1 MADETT
7 VDTTALDGTAI
18 QDSASD
24 ETNDDLQAQDA
35 PLKDT
40 GDAGAGIGGG
50 GKAEPVEEAVFEEVA
65 SGPKRSATETL
76 REEAGKL
83 GTQAAEKAR
92 AFAGE
97 GKDRASTAL
106 DEVAKMMQSAAGDV
120 DAKLG
125 EDYGRYARSAADG
138 ISSFADTLRGKQ
150 VDDLIDDATAFVKK
164 SPVIAIGTAAAIG
177 FALARLVKSG
187 IDAASDLADRDAPAD
202 PVQS

>member
-7 VDTTALDGTAI
+7 DDTLVL
-18 QDSASD
+18 QD
-24 ETNDDLQAQDA
+24 T
-35 PLKDT
+35 PVKDT
-40 GDAGAGIGGG
+40 GDGGAGIGGG
-50 GKAEPVEEAVFEEVA
+50 AQAEPET
-65 SGPKRSATETL
+65 KRSATDTF

-106 DEVAKMMQSAAGDV
+106 DEVAKMLHSAAGDV
-120 DAKLG
+120 DEKLG
-125 EDYGRYARSAADG
+125 SDYGRYARSAADG
-138 ISSFADTLRGKQ
+138 VTSFADTLRGKQ

-177 FALARLVKSG
+177 FVLARLVKSG
-187 IDAASDLADRDAPAD
+187 IDAASDLADRNAPAD
-202 PVQS
+202 PAKS